1 MIIGHKKQVK
11 FLENVLQAENTS
23 QAYLFIGPEG
33 IGKFSIAKLFS
44 DSLNKGLKK
53 IDLKNISKELKNP
66 DIDILE
72 PEVIEKKGVTKTKN
86 IEVSDVRNSQRNLA
100 LYPLNGDFRVLII
113 NNAHS
118 MNITSQN
125 SILKILEEPNKTSI
139 IILVTHEEGKILD
152 TIKSRCQSVNF
163 NLVALDEIRKGFQ
176 GKVNNKDLEKITIF
190 SMGRPGEVERII
202 ENNDKLREKEFFVKD
217 LGELGSAELVRKLTL
232 AEEYSKN
239 IPRTIKILEFW
250 VWFLRVQTFRGL
262 KDESKTRRY
271 YKAIEKIDEVLEK
284 LKNPSL
290 NGRLI
295 LENLFLEL

>member
-86 IEVSDVRNSQRNLA
+86 IEVSDVRISQRNLA

-190 SMGRPGEVERII
+190 SMGRPGEVEKII